1 MRCLPM
7 RQQQS
12 CCRHAAQPYIPLWG
26 PYIPSIDRKWMFR
39 QIGSGYHY
47 CQLVH
52 GPLANFPHT
61 KNSVLAVTT
70 RRLELYN
77 CSLIAALSLLLS
89 HPCSSITTLSLLLLL
104 SSLLSCCQILAMVLL
119 LSLLPSHCCVFSSV
133 FSLLCS
139 SLIVVLLLLNS
150 FHCSLIT
157 MLSSHAC
164 SSTLVTAHSLPCSH
178 LMLVPC
184 PPIDPLL
191 FPLSHCYA
199 LVPMLSLLPIHP
211 L

>member
-70 RRLELYN
+70 RRLELGLAAVL
-77 CSLIAALSLLLS
+77 CCPPIAVFSPLFS
-89 HPCSSITTLSLLLLL
+89 HCY
-104 SSLLSCCQILAMVLL
+104 AL
-119 LSLLPSHCCVFSSV
+119 LSLL
-133 FSLLCS
+133 CS
-139 SLIVVLLLLNS
+139 Y
-150 FHCSLIT
+150 C
-157 MLSSHAC
+157 
-164 SSTLVTAHSLPCSH
+164 STLVTAHSLPCSH
-178 LMLVPC
+178 VMLV
-184 PPIDPLL
+184 
-191 FPLSHCYA
+191 LSHCCT
-199 LVPMLSLLPIHP
+199 LVTAFSLLLSLHSH
-211 L
+211 

>member
-26 PYIPSIDRKWMFR
+26 PYIPSINRKWMFR

-70 RRLELYN
+70 RRLELGLAAVLAALPLL
-77 CSLIAALSLLLS
+77 CFLLCFLIAMLF
-89 HPCSSITTLSLLLLL
+89 
-104 SSLLSCCQILAMVLL
+104 
-119 LSLLPSHCCVFSSV
+119 SHCYALITQL
-133 FSLLCS
+133 FSLLTHYHA
-139 SLIVVLLLLNS
+139 LISCLLLNS
-150 FHCSLIT
+150 CHCSLIT

-164 SSTLVTAHSLPCSH
+164 TIP
-178 LMLVPC
+178 
-184 PPIDPLL
+184 
-191 FPLSHCYA
+191 SHCFT
-199 LVPMLSLLPIHP
+199 LFVTFSFPFS
-211 L
+211 